1 MRILVV
7 GHRGMLGTDLMA
19 IAGEGHESLGADID
33 EVDIADLDS
42 TRSLV
47 RSLRPEAVI
56 NAAAYTD
63 VDGCET
69 DETLAFSVNAE
80 GPKNLAIACR
90 ETPCSLYHL
99 STDYVFDGRCSDP
112 YVEAERPNPISIYG
126 RSKHRGEELLAKETD
141 RFAIIRTSWLYGPGG
156 QNFPAT
162 MLRLAEEKDELS
174 VVDDQEGSPTY
185 TVDLANA
192 ILALV
197 ERSCR
202 GIFHVTNSGSCTWYG
217 FACWLLSEAGITG
230 VTVNPV
236 TTSEFPRPAP
246 RPAHSVLD
254 TAKFSRTTGM
264 KMRKWEDALGEFL
277 RRIGKMENSDSYRKG
292 LS

>member
-1 MRILVV
+1 
-7 GHRGMLGTDLMA
+7 MLGADLMT
-19 IAGEGHESLGADID
+19 IARDGHESLGADID
-33 EVDIADLDS
+33 EVDISDLGS

-47 RSLRPEAVI
+47 RNLRPEVVI
-56 NAAAYTD
+56 NTAAYTD

-69 DETLAFSVNAE
+69 DEALAFRVNAE
-80 GPKNLAIACR
+80 GPQNLAIACR
-90 ETPCSLYHL
+90 EAHCSLYHV
-99 STDYVFDGRCSDP
+99 STDYVFDGESRNP
-112 YVEAERPNPISIYG
+112 YGEADRTNPVSVYG
-126 RSKHRGEELLAKETD
+126 RSKQRGEELLAKETE

-156 QNFPAT
+156 KNFPAT
-162 MLRLAEEKDELS
+162 MLRLVEEKDELS

-185 TVDLANA
+185 TVDLADA
-192 ILALV
+192 ILALI

-217 FACWLLSEAGITG
+217 FARRIFAEAGITG

-264 KMRKWEDALGEFL
+264 KMRMWEDALREFL
-277 RRIGKMENSDSYRKG
+277 SRIGKMEKSDSYRKG
-292 LS
+292 SS